1 MVKINLS
8 TYHISLINKET
19 NKYTNLDKIE
29 FPILNG
35 QIPNTINEIL
45 NKFFNKGKESSYS
58 KNNKILNISHY
69 IAESNIFY
77 GEFLYG
83 TYGAEHP
90 VKNIH
95 NNEEETKINKN
106 QSVLSPYY
114 FYIEIPPNRTKG
126 LLILE
131 NKNNDG
137 IKGLFEGWFGEFV
150 KECTYTHFLLE
161 LQSFMPEKIIDTYIK
176 EGFLKRIRFISY
188 KLPTDKLDLLNGF
201 EPDEGYAELR
211 FQINKKNR
219 KPLKKHLQKLIK
231 NKSNESK
238 EYLNTINNDLKTD
251 DIKFE
256 IELRGSERTFSI
268 NNLKNAVPARDIT
281 DELEKGEDGHRTF
294 KSIHKK
300 GKEYANDILREN
312 IDE

>member
-8 TYHISLINKET
+8 TYYISLINKET
-19 NKYTNLDKIE
+19 KQYTNLDKIE
-29 FPILNG
+29 FPLVNG
-35 QIPNTINEIL
+35 QIPNTIKEIL
-45 NKFFNKGKESSYS
+45 NNFFSNKRNKSSYF
-58 KNNKILNISHY
+58 KDNKILIISRF
-69 IAESNIFY
+69 AVKSNIFY

-95 NNEEETKINKN
+95 NNEEETKINKD

-114 FYIEIPPNRTKG
+114 FYIEIPPNTTKG

-150 KECTYTHFLLE
+150 KKCTYTNFLLE
-161 LQSFMPEKIIDTYIK
+161 LQSFMPEKIIETYINQ
-176 EGFLKRIRFISY
+176 GTLKKIRFVSY

-201 EPDEGYAELR
+201 EPDEGYAELK
-211 FQINKKNR
+211 FQINKEKR
-219 KPLKKHLQKLIK
+219 KHLTKKLQKLIK
-231 NKSNESK
+231 NECNESE
-238 EYLNTINNDLKTD
+238 EYLNIMNNDLKTD

-256 IELRGSERTFSI
+256 IELRGSKRTFSI

-281 DELEKGEDGHRTF
+281 DELEEGKDGHRTF
-294 KSIHKK
+294 ESINNK

-312 IDE
+312 ID